1 MFYDHYR
8 IHEAPLVLRQKLFS
22 DSAGGALIGGAI
34 ASLAAKALPGP
45 LGSALEFR
53 FGRIIS
59 LNELCDKGEGSMN
72 LGASSLSIQAWL
84 FDDELDSLN
93 VHDAQTIGDKV
104 TAFHMFFYAGS
115 VYEILHPYLQSLMV
129 WDIVIKSRSLS
140 FERDKVVVTLQLEAT
155 NTATEKLR
163 ASEPIVGALNAF
175 RKLRSEVLAE
185 SSPGPKTLEQ
195 ASVDST
201 TRAINQAV
209 IKTVNVR

>member
-93 VHDAQTIGDKV
+93 VHDAQTIGDKI
-104 TAFHMFFYAGS
+104 TAFPGVVGGGPGGFGRALGDSRGAGADDFGA
-115 VYEILHPYLQSLMV
+115 PADRPSL
-129 WDIVIKSRSLS
+129 
-140 FERDKVVVTLQLEAT
+140 
-155 NTATEKLR
+155 
-163 ASEPIVGALNAF
+163 
-175 RKLRSEVLAE
+175 
-185 SSPGPKTLEQ
+185 
-195 ASVDST
+195 
-201 TRAINQAV
+201 
-209 IKTVNVR
+209 